1 MLSGWILLTEFL
13 VVLGWRPICSLDDVC
28 SLFLACTPALL
39 GWLCVAGMVFF
50 FVLELLDVCTPVV
63 FELLHLFQWIV
74 ETLLGCP
81 MFVTLLSHVHDAVV
95 PMGCWNCCCL
105 VTWTLLG
112 MQCWN
117 CALLFIFSLMLF
129 GSHSCNCFYSTG
141 GLFFL
146 HQMGLLLLLLAR
158 MALLQ

>member
-13 VVLGWRPICSLDDVC
+13 VVLEWRPICSLDDVC

-39 GWLCVAGMVFF
+39 GWLCIAGVVFF

-81 MFVTLLSHVHDAVV
+81 MFVMLLSHVHDAVV

-105 VTWTLLG
+105 VNWTLLG
-112 MQCWN
+112 TSCWS
-117 CALLFIFSLMLF
+117 CALLFIFSLMLSHVPVSCCTSLGLDDVSWIDVSPCWFLCYLEPF
-129 GSHSCNCFYSTG
+129 G
-141 GLFFL
+141 
-146 HQMGLLLLLLAR
+146 
-158 MALLQ
+158 